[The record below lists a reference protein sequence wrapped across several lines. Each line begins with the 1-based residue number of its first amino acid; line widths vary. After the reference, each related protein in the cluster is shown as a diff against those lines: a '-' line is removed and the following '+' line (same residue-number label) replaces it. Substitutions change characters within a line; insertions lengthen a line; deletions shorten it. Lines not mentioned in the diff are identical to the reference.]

1 VTGYIF
7 RRILQAIPVF
17 LGTTFLIYF
26 MVFAMPGDPIIALFG
41 DKTPNPAVVAQ
52 LRAQYHLDQPF
63 IVQYLIYLG
72 GIFRGDFGLSFSGE
86 PVTAILART
95 FPVTARL
102 AILALLFETFF
113 GILVGLVSGLRK
125 GKLFD
130 ASSLA
135 VSLVLIS
142 LPIFVIAFVA
152 QYVFGVWLGWARTT
166 VGSGAPLQDLILP
179 ALVLASVSFAQI
191 VRLTRASVIETSG
204 LDFVRTAYSKGLSSR
219 RVIPVHILRN
229 SLIPVVTYLATDF
242 GVLLVGATIT
252 EGIFN
257 VPGVGNTLYQAIIRG
272 EGPTVVSFVTV
283 MVLIYLVVNIL
294 VDLFYGLLDP
304 RIRYVK

>member
-1 VTGYIF
+1 MSGYIL

-17 LGTTFLIYF
+17 FGTTFLIYF

-52 LRAQYHLDQPF
+52 IRAQYNLDQPF
-63 IVQYLIYLG
+63 IVQYFLYIG
-72 GIFRGDFGLSFSGE
+72 GIFRGDLGTAFNGE
-86 PVTAILART
+86 AVSTILART
-95 FPVTARL
+95 FPVTLRL
-102 AILALLFETFF
+102 AILALIFQSVA

-130 ASSLA
+130 SSALV
-135 VSLVLIS
+135 VSLILIS

-152 QYVFGVWLGWARTT
+152 QYVFGVQLGWARAT
-166 VGSGAPLQDLILP
+166 VGAGAPIQDLILP

-191 VRLTRASVIETSG
+191 VRLTRSSVIETAG
-204 LDFVRTAYSKGLSSR
+204 LDFVRTAYSKGLSKR
-219 RVIPVHILRN
+219 RIVPVHILRN
-229 SLIPVVTYLATDF
+229 SLIPVVTYAATDF
-242 GVLLVGATIT
+242 GVLLVGATVT

-257 VPGVGNTLYQAIIRG
+257 VPGVGRTLYQAIIRG

-283 MVLIYLVVNIL
+283 MVLIYLVVNL
-294 VDLFYGLLDP
+294 VVDLLYGLLDP